1 MAWSRIWSVFAR
13 HRLAVMGSAVLAG
26 QALLSALAGWG
37 PYSPDGVDLGN
48 VLAPPSPAHPLGTD
62 ELGQD
67 LLTRLLYGG
76 RVSLL
81 VGAGASAIA
90 TGIGTAYGG
99 IAGFHG
105 GRLDAL
111 MMRIVDF
118 MLSFPAIF
126 LLLILASFQHASV
139 VTITLYLGLFGWMP
153 IARLTRGQVLG
164 LRERDFVVATRSL
177 GAGAG
182 RLIARHLVPN
192 ALPPV
197 IVATTLGAGE
207 AILLEAVLDFIGVGV
222 PVGVPTWGN
231 LVASGREYLA
241 TAPVLVAAPGLTITL
256 ALISLNYIG
265 DALRDALDP
274 YEPDR
279 DWARRAPPADPAGTN
294 TIAA

>member
-1 MAWSRIWSVFAR
+1 MAWRRILSRFAR
-13 HRLAVMGSAVLAG
+13 HRLAVAGSAVLAAL
-26 QALLSALAGWG
+26 ALLSALAAWG
-37 PYSPDGVDLGN
+37 PYSPDAPDLGN
-48 VLAPPSPAHPLGTD
+48 VLANPSPAHPLGTD

-81 VGAGASAIA
+81 VGVCASAIA
-90 TGIGTAYGG
+90 TAIGSLYGG

-111 MMRIVDF
+111 MMRFVDF
-118 MLSFPAIF
+118 MLAFPAVF
-126 LLLILASFQHASV
+126 LLLLLASFQRASV
-139 VTITLYLGLFGWMP
+139 ATVILYIGLSGWMS

-177 GAGAG
+177 GAGSG
-182 RLIARHLVPN
+182 RLVFRHLMPN

-197 IVATTLGAGE
+197 IVAATLGAGE
-207 AILLEAVLDFIGVGV
+207 AILLEAVLDYIGFGV
-222 PVGVPTWGN
+222 PSGVPTWGN
-231 LVASGREYLA
+231 LVLSGHEYLA
-241 TAPVLVAAPGLTITL
+241 TEPILVVAPGLTITL
-256 ALISLNYIG
+256 VLVSLNYIG

-279 DWARRAPPADPAGTN
+279 QARPADAAGTN
-294 TIAA
+294 AIAS